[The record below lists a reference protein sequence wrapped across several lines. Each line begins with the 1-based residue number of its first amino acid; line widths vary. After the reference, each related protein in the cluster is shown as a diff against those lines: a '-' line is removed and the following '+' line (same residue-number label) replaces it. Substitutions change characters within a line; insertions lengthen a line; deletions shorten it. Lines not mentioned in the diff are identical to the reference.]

1 MKKGILLIGGGFIG
15 DRLMQLLIKKGY
27 LVTLADL
34 KYGDD
39 IRNREYTRKMIKDFP
54 GDKVILM
61 AAISNLNVFEA
72 DPWNGMDVN
81 MNGLTNVALACT
93 EEKKKLYYIS
103 TCCVYGNTK
112 DLPSSEEARPE
123 PSEIYAACKLAG
135 EWIIKG
141 LHKSYDLEYVI
152 LRVATTYGIGMRSA
166 LAPAV
171 FINQVLKGEP
181 ITIHG
186 DGKQTRT
193 LTYIDDEV
201 EGIAAVIMSDATN
214 DTFNI
219 STEEE
224 QDVNYLADTVRK
236 EMGKPDHPIVYVKNR
251 KGQTFKERIDA
262 QKAAKIRI
270 WEGRYAPDPT
280 KVNGNVGWKAKV
292 TLKEG
297 IRKTLD
303 WMKENNIKEFVK
315 G

>member
-1 MKKGILLIGGGFIG
+1 MHKGVLQIGAGFVG
-15 DRLMQLLIKKGY
+15 DRLMTLLIKKGY
-27 LVTLADL
+27 PVTIADL
-34 KYGDD
+34 KFGDD
-39 IRNREYTRKMIKDFP
+39 IRNREKTRKMIHDFP
-54 GDKVILM
+54 GDKVILVS
-61 AAISNLNVFEA
+61 AIANLNFFEA
-72 DPWNGMDVN
+72 DPWNSLDVN
-81 MNGLTNVALACT
+81 MGGLINVAMACV
-93 EEKKKLYYIS
+93 ENKKKLYYIS

-141 LHKSYDLEYVI
+141 LHRSFDLEYVI
-152 LRVATTYGIGMRSA
+152 LRIATTYGIGMRKE

-201 EGIAAVIMSDATN
+201 EGIGAVVMSDATN

-224 QDVNYLADTVRK
+224 RDVNYLAEVICD
-236 EMGKPDHPIVYVKNR
+236 EMDEPNYKIIHITNR
-251 KGQTFKERIDA
+251 KGQTYKEKIDA
-262 QKAAKIRI
+262 AKMTKLRV
-270 WEGRYAPDPT
+270 WEGRYAPDPS
-280 KVNGNVGWKAKV
+280 KVNGNIGWKAKIS
-292 TLKEG
+292 LREG

-303 WMKENNIKEFVK
+303 WMFENKMLEIK
-315 G
+315 